1 MIWPFKNKNKPE
13 EKRNYS
19 IAYRV
24 QPGQPVYSNWTVL
37 KATKEGY
44 KASPW
49 VYRAV
54 FVIAKSIASVPW
66 YVCDENGE
74 RVEGHHLNQLFR
86 FPNPAISR
94 QDVFELIASWLGL
107 AGNSYLIK
115 NIVGG
120 RTTELWP
127 VSPDR
132 LKPVAGRAMDEWC
145 AGYALDE
152 SSSVSYLPEQVIH
165 HKFFNPAN
173 PLLGIAPLEAVG
185 KAVDADIA
193 MQNFNAATMQSRGV
207 IDGVFTFEREFVNQ
221 NDADAVSDRIKEKYG
236 EKRGFLVLGS
246 NAKYQRLGMTQAEM
260 DFNESRRSTRDE
272 ILLAFGVPPQLVGVT
287 EASTYNN
294 YQTSQLIFW
303 SSTVIPWLDDIEDG
317 FNFSFRNELQENQY
331 IKYDLS
337 AVQAIQDAQLDRSET
352 AKNLSEMGVP
362 FEQINRL
369 FEFGV
374 DEYPGWD
381 MPIVKSG
388 NQQTE
393 QRSHNII
400 IMDDLAHEIRT
411 LNSDISEN
419 ERKFIRLLSD
429 QKNRVFNILDKVNS
443 IEALKEYNFED
454 IISSDADAWERTL
467 SGIFLNDSIK
477 YGKQVKISGKR
488 SIEAREDLTSSIS
501 QEIANYLVEEG
512 VILREKSLID
522 AATVDTI
529 LTKIAQGTM
538 AGMAI
543 NDLQTSILDSGIF
556 SPERA
561 LRISRTVTGSAQMTG
576 QYFGAKIGGAQR
588 KVWRTAGHHVRR
600 AHTERENETREINE
614 RFTPKYGAT
623 VGPMYPM
630 DVNMPASDRIN
641 CRCSL
646 SYFTE

>member
-1 MIWPFKNKNKPE
+1 MIWHFKKQKQIE
-13 EKRNYS
+13 QRNYS
-19 IAYRV
+19 VAWPIT
-24 QPGQPVYSNWTVL
+24 PGQPIYSNWSVQ

-54 FVIAKSIASVPW
+54 FLIAKSIASVPW
-66 YVCDENGE
+66 YVVDDEGE
-74 RVEGHHLNQLFR
+74 RVESHHLNQLFR
-86 FPNPAISR
+86 YPNPSISR

-132 LKPVAGRAMDEWC
+132 MRPVSGYSIQDWC
-145 AGYALDE
+145 AGYALDN
-152 SSSVSYLPEQVIH
+152 SSSVSYQPEDIVH

-173 PLLGIAPLEAVG
+173 PLLGISPLEAVG
-185 KAVDADIA
+185 KAVDADVA
-193 MQNFNAATMQSRGV
+193 MQDFNAATMQSRGV
-207 IDGVFTFEREFVNQ
+207 IDGVFTFEREFTNQ

-294 YQTSQLIFW
+294 FQTSQLIFW
-303 SSTVIPWLDDIEDG
+303 ASTVIPWLDDICDG
-317 FNFSFRNELQENQY
+317 FNFSLQNELQENQR
-331 IKYDLS
+331 ISYDLS
-337 AVQAIQDAQLDRSET
+337 SVQAIKEAQLDRSET
-352 AKNLSEMGVP
+352 AKNLSDMGVP
-362 FEQINRL
+362 FDQINRL
-369 FEFGV
+369 FQFGV

-381 MPIVKSG
+381 MPIAKSG
-388 NQQTE
+388 NQNQE
-393 QRSHNII
+393 QRSHDII
-400 IMDDLAHEIRT
+400 IMDDLAHEIRM
-411 LNSDISEN
+411 LNSDISDN
-419 ERKFIRLLSD
+419 ERKFIKLLSN
-429 QKNRVFNILDKVNS
+429 QKSRIFNVMDKYQS
-443 IEALKEYNFED
+443 IRQLSDIDFNDLIASDEAQ
-454 IISSDADAWERTL
+454 WEKTL
-467 SGIFLNDSIK
+467 SGIFLNDAIK

-488 SIEAREDLTSSIS
+488 SIEPREDLISQIS
-501 QEIANYLVEEG
+501 QEIANYLVAEG

-522 AATVDTI
+522 AATVDII
-529 LTKIAQGTM
+529 LTKISQGTM
-538 AGMAI
+538 AGLSI
-543 NDLQTSILDSGIF
+543 NDLQTAILDSGVF

-576 QYFGAKIGGAQR
+576 QYFGAKAGGAER
-588 KVWRTAGHHVRR
+588 KVWRTAGHNVRR
-600 AHTERENETREINE
+600 QHTERDNESRAINE
-614 RFTPKYGAT
+614 RFSPKFGAV